1 MKNKILAFVF
11 SFVASMSLSTA
22 WAWDFKVDSLYYTIT
37 SSTEPYTVEV
47 AQDASYKAWTTVTL
61 PNTVTN
67 DGITYTVTGIAPYA
81 FYQCQSLATITF
93 PDSLDY
99 IGDYSFSDCA
109 FTELVIPD
117 KVTSIRGCAF
127 EYCDQIT
134 SVNLPD
140 SLKKLQ
146 GHAFY
151 GNHSLKS
158 ITIPQ
163 YVTEIATDAFNNS
176 GINSVVWN
184 AINYINPYTASPFAS
199 VNYQITSMTFGEGVQ
214 LIPAYMCYGMYNLT
228 SVIIPESV
236 VNIGDYAFYDCNKW
250 LESVE
255 VVYINTILFK
265 CHTGVTGEFV
275 IKDGTTAIASDAFRD
290 CNSLTSITIPNSVTS
305 IGANA
310 FYGCTSLSSITIPE
324 GINRIEGYTFRGC
337 SSLTSI
343 TIPQSINYLAN
354 TAFFESGLKS
364 ITWHPKN
371 YNNGNPG
378 DGNSRSPFY
387 YIKDNIQSITFGENV
402 DTIPYRMCWE
412 MYNLKSVSLPE
423 NLKSI
428 EYDAFSA
435 CRSLDAIAIPNGV
448 TYIGNYAFNECYS
461 LPSITLPDSLR
472 TIEQYAFRRCTLLT
486 SITIP
491 EKIAILSDRAFQDSG
506 LDTIIWT
513 PKNYDTGGSS
523 PFYYIKDHIKSVIFT
538 DNVEAIPWNMCWEM
552 YNLQSVEIPNSVDT
566 IRPYAFKDCRSL
578 LSINIPKT
586 VKHIDG
592 GAFYGCSALTSIEL
606 PKGIRSMGD
615 EMFYNCTV
623 LTSISIPD
631 SVTTIGR
638 NVFYNSG
645 ITSVVWNPKDYNNT
659 GNSPFDPIKTN
670 ITSITFSDNVEA
682 IPYRMCYNMSNL
694 TDINGG
700 KNVKRIGKEAF
711 YGVPFEEG
719 LIYVG
724 RVLYGYSGTM
734 PDNYSLTLRDNTIG
748 IANNAFQNQQ
758 NLLMITFNEGLE
770 EIGSEAFRNCQALLS
785 LKFPNS
791 LRTIGNSAFYDCYG
805 LTMAKLG
812 GGLQSIGEYAF
823 RYCSALN
830 TSVTFPE
837 TLQTIGR
844 GVFEGCTNVPSITV
858 QGTVERIE
866 ESTFRGCNQLKTIVL
881 PNTVNYIGQYAF
893 YDCRALKDFALPSSL
908 TKIDYRAFENNHAL
922 NSLVLPNSV
931 DTLCDRAFYNCDG
944 LNSVQFGENLKYI
957 GKESF
962 CESNNLK
969 SVTFNESLLNIDDRA
984 FQSCSQLQAAQ
995 LNQKLQRI
1003 GHEAFRYCGNLRN
1016 VTFGDSLA
1024 TIGERAFKRSG
1035 ITSADLSKTQIT
1047 NLPTRAFRECGSL
1060 VSVNFPKTLAEM
1072 GTECFY
1078 TCQSLRLA
1086 ELPQGMTTLPNHAF
1100 YGCTNLTSVH
1110 IPNSMVTIMNNVFQS
1125 CSNLLSVTLPE
1136 NVLSVGAESFRYC
1149 SKLATLN
1156 LAMAQPISVGS
1167 NAFDGVTFSAI
1178 NVPCG
1183 SKSTYME
1190 DERWAVY
1197 DSIMHEVTL
1206 APYNIIALPADG
1218 RRGVVDVQVPNT
1230 CDGDAAYTLTVQPY
1244 YGYKFTQWN
1253 DGNTDNPRS
1262 VVLTQDTSLIA
1273 TIERDSYEI
1282 NAVPNFPERGK
1293 IEGSGSYLYLDTVT
1307 LTVTPNYGYYFDY
1320 WQDRSNYS
1328 NSDSQKKANP
1338 RKVIANK
1345 DTTYTAILQKNQY
1358 TIQVEVTNPDLG
1370 AVNYPSKGY
1379 YLDTITMSSNVPVG
1393 YRIVEWGDGCTD
1405 DPRTFVLT
1413 QDTTFTATLGQ
1424 AFNGKCGAN
1433 VYWAFSD
1440 STLTI
1445 TGSGDMYDYNSNSA
1459 PWQLFKDSIKVITI
1473 SDSITRIGNYAFYNI
1488 KGITSITIP
1497 LNLKNVGSSAFKE
1510 CTGLRTLVWNAI
1522 RMDNESNLGYLNA
1535 SYIQNVEFG
1544 NQVERIPNSL
1554 CSGMNLLMQITIPQS
1569 VKEIGDNAFRGCVS
1583 LTEIIIPNGVESL
1596 GHNAF
1601 YECRN
1606 LSQVVFNEGL
1616 QYISNSVFQ
1625 NCSSLTNVVLPTT
1638 LEALGSS
1645 AFEGCSNLT
1654 TVQLPASMSSIGSRA
1669 FASLKK
1675 LVSVTCVGDKKEIT
1689 ELGTIGAGAF
1699 YDCLGLQEL
1708 QIPEG
1713 IRAIED
1719 GANGYN
1725 RTLKAISLPNSLDS
1739 LGSSVFYGCSSLKSV
1754 TIPAAVKYIGENALQ
1769 DCGALQVVQMLP
1781 ATPPA
1786 MVLNAIST
1794 NATIQLHC
1802 NSKES
1807 YVAMDAWAAYADNME
1822 EKALSNHRLI
1832 TSIADMGLG
1841 TVVVDISDCDGD
1853 GAYIITAQPNYGYKF
1868 TQWQDG
1874 NTDNPRKVV
1883 LTQDTTFVAT
1893 MVRDGFLVQGVPNL
1907 LERGEVTGGTTAL
1920 YGDTVTLTVTPN
1932 YGYYFSHWKD
1942 NTNNTSN
1949 PRKVI
1954 ADKDTTY
1961 TAILQKNQYR
1971 VTVSA
1976 TNPEYG
1982 TVSTS
1987 HGSAYYLDTIVLTAN
2002 PILGYQ
2008 LAKWNDGNTE
2018 NPRRFV
2024 LTQDTTFTATFRQA
2038 FADRC
2043 GETAYWSYDNQGTLT
2058 ITGSGDMYNYS
2069 SETAPWQ
2076 LFKDSIKTIIISDSI
2091 TRIGSYAFYNIKGI
2105 TSLTIPTSL
2114 TQMGDYSI
2122 SGCDSL
2128 TTLVWNARS
2137 LSVQNLGGLNASQL
2151 SSITFGNAV
2160 VDIPNNICN
2169 SMSQLKRLVLPAS
2182 VKTIGYRSFY
2192 NCDSLVYVSIPL
2204 SMDSIGSEA
2213 FDACGGIDT
2222 IMYNAINLSKST
2234 IGSLNR
2240 PSVSHVEFGS
2250 QVEYIPNDMC
2260 NGMTK
2265 LTKIV
2270 IPAKVKVIGNNA
2282 FRGCVGL
2289 EKVEIPSSVD
2299 SIDSGAFY
2307 GCQGLIQLT
2316 LNEGLISIGADAFR
2330 GCQALVTVT
2339 LPNSLLNIGDRAFY
2353 ECRSMTMAKF
2363 GTGLESLGTYAF
2375 RYCSALNVDITLPET
2390 LKTIGFGAFEYCSKL
2405 PAIMVQ
2411 GSVERIEGSTFHD
2424 CFALQAISL
2433 PSTVKYVGRSAFC
2446 ACRALDSIALPD
2458 SLTMI
2463 DNEAFYGCSI
2473 LRSFVLPELLDT
2485 IGDKAFYDCQGL
2497 TQVVFN
2503 EGLQYI
2509 GNSVF
2514 QNCSSLTNVVLP
2526 STLETL
2532 GGNSFV
2538 GCSNLT
2544 TVQLPASMR
2553 SIGANAFASLK
2564 KLLSVT
2570 CVGDKK
2576 EITELGTMGVKAFYD
2591 CYGLKELQIPEG
2603 IRAIGSQAVGFNFD
2617 LTTISLPTTLDSIGA
2632 NAINGCRS
2640 LKSITIPAAVK
2651 HIGEN
2656 ALQDCGALQV
2666 VQMLPATP
2674 PTMIGSAISS
2684 SATIE
2689 VPCGT
2694 KEAYIS
2700 NDAWSSYTDKL
2711 VEKSL
2716 SNYRVQVS
2724 AQDPISGVV
2733 NVQSPDCD
2741 SDGAYTITAQPSYG
2755 YKFTQWRDGNTDNPR
2770 KVVLTQDTTFVATM
2784 VRDGFLVQ
2792 GVPNYP
2798 ERGEVTGGTTAL
2810 YGDTVTLTVTP
2821 NYGYYFDYWLDR
2833 QNYYYESD
2841 RRENP
2846 RKVIA
2851 DKDTTYTAVF
2861 QKKQYSI
2868 TVNITNAEDGLGSIS
2883 YPESGYYLDTITMT
2897 GSLEVGYKIS
2907 WSDGSIDDPR
2917 KFVLTQDT
2925 TFTATIGQAYDGKCG
2940 DDVYWAFHDTI
2951 LTITGTGDMYNYSQN
2966 NAPWQLFKEEIKEI
2980 TIAEGITRIGNFAF
2994 YNIKGVTSIV
3004 IPESITSVGE
3014 NALNNCSGLTTV
3026 VWNAKNC
3033 PTLNSN
3039 WIYRSS
3045 ITSFTFGEQVEVIPS
3060 HVCYNLYKLSSIILP
3075 ESVTSIGYSAFYGC
3089 SGISSLDI
3097 PAKVDS
3103 IAARAFYNCYG
3114 LDSLV
3119 VSCATKYIAADAFH
3133 ANSLSTVT
3141 LKANSV
3147 EEYAQSNINK
3157 LLIDASVS
3165 ATRKLLIGGEA
3176 PTDIIIPN
3184 TITRINYYAFWDV
3197 DGINSI
3203 IIPSSVTKIDSCA
3216 FYSDAIRTISIPC
3229 TVDSIGGTAF
3239 MPSTLENLIITTTN
3253 LEQFLQSDINLLLNA
3268 ANANTVPRT
3277 LWANGAEVTNVL
3289 IPNSITEIKERAF
3302 YRMANIT
3309 SVNIPEGVTKLGS
3322 YAFAGCNKLEV
3333 VKLPNSLDTIPIR
3346 TFDQCSL
3353 LATVDLGDSIKR
3365 IDDYAFASCFR
3376 LVTLRMPEALKSI
3389 GSYVFSSCSN
3399 LTSIHLPML
3408 VPPTII
3414 SNKTFYA
3421 ATKLSSFYVPCGA
3434 KDNYTSDAN
3443 WSSFVSKINERYFTD
3458 YTITTASTND
3468 AWGIVTLNE
3477 PTSCADTTYN
3487 VVAKPYE
3494 GYHFVQWQDG
3504 NTENPR
3510 TIALTQDT
3518 AFTAEF
3524 ARNTYTIS
3532 TRPNIV
3538 DRGVTSEA
3546 QSALYMDSVEIA
3558 AVAYY
3563 GYHFTQ
3569 WNDGNTD
3576 NPRKVVV
3583 TEDKTYQA
3591 QFDKNR
3597 YAVHANCDD
3606 ELGAITYPDSVEYL
3620 DVIELEVDPIF
3631 GYHFVQWQDG
3641 NTDNPRRVQI
3651 TQDTTFTAY
3660 CAINEYAI
3668 SVIAN
3673 YEERGTTE
3681 GSGTYRH
3688 GDSITMSATAK
3699 YGYHFIRWQD
3709 SEEVDISKDAIY
3721 STIVTKQID
3730 YVAIFGKNVYQITTE
3745 STDNTKGYVD
3755 AVTHAEYL
3763 DEVILTA
3770 VPEVGYYFTQ
3780 WNDGNTDNPRTIIL
3794 TQDTAFT
3801 ASFEI
3806 ATSGSCGEDAFW
3818 SYQDGHLSIS
3828 GQNDMYDYS
3837 GYSSTPWMLYREQI
3851 KSVSIAD
3858 GVTRIGTN
3866 AFSNCTNLETIEIP
3880 NSVREIA
3887 AMAFANCGKLTTFTV
3902 PEQTIHIDADVFTG
3916 CAGITSITWNAISY
3930 QDSQKASTSPL
3941 KPLSEQITTFTVGE
3955 KVKYIPANLLPAMP
3969 ALHTV
3974 NWNAVAGDDYYAHNN
3989 TPFYTNRDQIKVF
4002 TIGDNVEYIPEY
4014 LCYNLNAI
4022 TAVQLPNTV
4031 TSVGA
4036 YAFAECSKL
4045 KDIAMG
4051 TALKVI
4057 GYRAFANCESIVEL
4071 HIGESVE
4078 TIDRYA
4084 FYNCNAVTK
4093 ISIGSHVNWI
4103 GDHAFDNCTQVEEI
4117 YCYAPN
4123 PPTAERRTFYSYT
4136 PILRVSY
4143 TAGALYRSDSIFGL
4157 FNTIGYYDNTGVED
4171 LVIDGIT
4178 ITNGTIHCNEPFT
4191 IYDLLGNNVT
4201 ASNGSLQ
4208 GVYIVRTASAAQKV
4222 VLNSNIN
4229 L

>member
-22 WAWDFKVDSLYYTIT
+22 WAYDFKVDSLYYTIT

-67 DGITYTVTGIAPYA
+67 GGITYTVT
-81 FYQCQSLATITF
+81 
-93 PDSLDY
+93 
-99 IGDYSFSDCA
+99 
-109 FTELVIPD
+109 
-117 KVTSIRGCAF
+117 R
-127 EYCDQIT
+127 
-134 SVNLPD
+134 
-140 SLKKLQ
+140 
-146 GHAFY
+146 
-151 GNHSLKS
+151 
-158 ITIPQ
+158 
-163 YVTEIATDAFNNS
+163 
-176 GINSVVWN
+176 
-184 AINYINPYTASPFAS
+184 
-199 VNYQITSMTFGEGVQ
+199 
-214 LIPAYMCYGMYNLT
+214 
-228 SVIIPESV
+228 
-236 VNIGDYAFYDCNKW
+236 
-250 LESVE
+250 
-255 VVYINTILFK
+255 
-265 CHTGVTGEFV
+265 
-275 IKDGTTAIASDAFRD
+275 IASDAFRACNSLLTMKCNQDLLSIGSYAFEGCNNLLTVVLPRSMSSIENRAFYRCANLSHVICEGEKKEIKTRGSIGDHAFYD
-290 CNSLTSITIPNSVTS
+290 CYVLQDIEIPEGIWAIEGSGNFSFNWQLRKVIIPSTMEYIGAGAFYDCSKLDSLIIPDEANITYIGEDAFYNNAWLNKQSDGLVYLNKVLFSYKGEIPATVVVKDGTRCIAGNAFNGCSSLSSITIPEEVTSLGESLFLRCSSLASVTLPNNLITIGRSAFEGCTSLTSITIPNKVTT
-305 IGANA
+305 IQEYA
-310 FYGCTSLSSITIPE
+310 FYNCTSLSSISIPE
-324 GINRIEGYTFRGC
+324 SVT
-337 SSLTSI
+337 
-343 TIPQSINYLAN
+343 YLAN
-354 TAFFESGLKS
+354 NAFGSSGLKH

-387 YIKDNIQSITFGENV
+387 YIKDSIQSITFGENV

-412 MYNLKSVSLPE
+412 MYNLKSVSLPD
-423 NLKSI
+423 NLKCI

-435 CRSLDAIAIPNGV
+435 CKSLESIDIPNGV

-461 LPSITLPDSLR
+461 LPSITLPDSLQ
-472 TIEQYAFRRCTLLT
+472 TIEQYAFRLCTLLT

-513 PKNYDTGGSS
+513 PKNYDTGGNS
-523 PFYYIKDHIKSVIFT
+523 PFYYVKDHIKSVIFT

-566 IRPYAFKDCRSL
+566 IRPYAFRDCRSL

-659 GNSPFDPIKTN
+659 GNSPFDPIKAN
-670 ITSITFSDNVEA
+670 ITSITFSDNVEV
-682 IPYRMCYNMSNL
+682 IPYRLCYNMSNL

-719 LIYVG
+719 PIYVG

-844 GVFEGCTNVPSITV
+844 GVFEGCTNLPSITV

-893 YDCRALKDFALPSSL
+893 YDCHALKDFALPSSL

-984 FQSCSQLQAAQ
+984 FQSCSQLQAVQ

-1003 GHEAFRYCGNLRN
+1003 GHEAFRYCGNLRD
-1016 VTFGDSLA
+1016 VIFGDSLA

-1078 TCQSLRLA
+1078 KCQSLRLA

-1156 LAMAQPISVGS
+1156 LAMDQPISVGS
-1167 NAFDGVTFSAI
+1167 NVFDGVTFSAI

-1282 NAVPNFPERGK
+1282 NAVPNFLERGK

-1379 YLDTITMSSNVPVG
+1379 YLDTITMSSNVLVG

-1433 VYWAFSD
+1433 AYWAFSD

-1445 TGSGDMYDYNSNSA
+1445 TGSGDMYNYNSNNA
-1459 PWQLFKDSIKVITI
+1459 PWQLLKEQIKKVVI
-1473 SDSITRIGNYAFYNI
+1473 SA
-1488 KGITSITIP
+1488 GITSIGRYAFYGCSSLAAVDIPKTVVNIYDYSFENCISLTSLIIPKSVTCIEGQSTFRNTGITSINWNARNYNDSYDGSPFSFIAGTIESFVFGDEVEVIP
-1497 LNLKNVGSSAFKE
+1497 AQLCQGMSKLTQIVIPSSVDSMHFSAFY
-1510 CTGLRTLVWNAI
+1510 N
-1522 RMDNESNLGYLNA
+1522 
-1535 SYIQNVEFG
+1535 
-1544 NQVERIPNSL
+1544 
-1554 CSGMNLLMQITIPQS
+1554 CSG
-1569 VKEIGDNAFRGCVS
+1569 
-1583 LTEIIIPNGVESL
+1583 LT
-1596 GHNAF
+1596 
-1601 YECRN
+1601 
-1606 LSQVVFNEGL
+1606 QVVFNEGL

-1638 LEALGSS
+1638 LEALGSY

-1654 TVQLPASMSSIGSRA
+1654 TVQLPASMSSIGANA
-1669 FASLKK
+1669 FASLIN
-1675 LVSVTCVGDKKEIT
+1675 LVSVTCKGNTKEIT
-1689 ELGTIGAGAF
+1689 EPGLIGGHAF
-1699 YDCLGLQEL
+1699 YECHFLREM

-1713 IRAIED
+1713 IRAICSYSF
-1719 GANGYN
+1719 GYN
-1725 RTLKAISLPNSLDS
+1725 
-1739 LGSSVFYGCSSLKSV
+1739 
-1754 TIPAAVKYIGENALQ
+1754 
-1769 DCGALQVVQMLP
+1769 
-1781 ATPPA
+1781 
-1786 MVLNAIST
+1786 
-1794 NATIQLHC
+1794 
-1802 NSKES
+1802 
-1807 YVAMDAWAAYADNME
+1807 
-1822 EKALSNHRLI
+1822 
-1832 TSIADMGLG
+1832 
-1841 TVVVDISDCDGD
+1841 
-1853 GAYIITAQPNYGYKF
+1853 
-1868 TQWQDG
+1868 
-1874 NTDNPRKVV
+1874 
-1883 LTQDTTFVAT
+1883 
-1893 MVRDGFLVQGVPNL
+1893 
-1907 LERGEVTGGTTAL
+1907 
-1920 YGDTVTLTVTPN
+1920 
-1932 YGYYFSHWKD
+1932 
-1942 NTNNTSN
+1942 
-1949 PRKVI
+1949 
-1954 ADKDTTY
+1954 
-1961 TAILQKNQYR
+1961 
-1971 VTVSA
+1971 
-1976 TNPEYG
+1976 
-1982 TVSTS
+1982 
-1987 HGSAYYLDTIVLTAN
+1987 
-2002 PILGYQ
+2002 
-2008 LAKWNDGNTE
+2008 
-2018 NPRRFV
+2018 
-2024 LTQDTTFTATFRQA
+2024 
-2038 FADRC
+2038 
-2043 GETAYWSYDNQGTLT
+2043 
-2058 ITGSGDMYNYS
+2058 
-2069 SETAPWQ
+2069 
-2076 LFKDSIKTIIISDSI
+2076 
-2091 TRIGSYAFYNIKGI
+2091 
-2105 TSLTIPTSL
+2105 
-2114 TQMGDYSI
+2114 
-2122 SGCDSL
+2122 
-2128 TTLVWNARS
+2128 
-2137 LSVQNLGGLNASQL
+2137 
-2151 SSITFGNAV
+2151 
-2160 VDIPNNICN
+2160 
-2169 SMSQLKRLVLPAS
+2169 
-2182 VKTIGYRSFY
+2182 
-2192 NCDSLVYVSIPL
+2192 
-2204 SMDSIGSEA
+2204 
-2213 FDACGGIDT
+2213 
-2222 IMYNAINLSKST
+2222 
-2234 IGSLNR
+2234 
-2240 PSVSHVEFGS
+2240 
-2250 QVEYIPNDMC
+2250 
-2260 NGMTK
+2260 
-2265 LTKIV
+2265 
-2270 IPAKVKVIGNNA
+2270 
-2282 FRGCVGL
+2282 
-2289 EKVEIPSSVD
+2289 
-2299 SIDSGAFY
+2299 
-2307 GCQGLIQLT
+2307 
-2316 LNEGLISIGADAFR
+2316 
-2330 GCQALVTVT
+2330 
-2339 LPNSLLNIGDRAFY
+2339 
-2353 ECRSMTMAKF
+2353 
-2363 GTGLESLGTYAF
+2363 
-2375 RYCSALNVDITLPET
+2375 
-2390 LKTIGFGAFEYCSKL
+2390 
-2405 PAIMVQ
+2405 
-2411 GSVERIEGSTFHD
+2411 
-2424 CFALQAISL
+2424 FALTS
-2433 PSTVKYVGRSAFC
+2433 
-2446 ACRALDSIALPD
+2446 
-2458 SLTMI
+2458 
-2463 DNEAFYGCSI
+2463 
-2473 LRSFVLPELLDT
+2473 
-2485 IGDKAFYDCQGL
+2485 
-2497 TQVVFN
+2497 
-2503 EGLQYI
+2503 
-2509 GNSVF
+2509 
-2514 QNCSSLTNVVLP
+2514 
-2526 STLETL
+2526 
-2532 GGNSFV
+2532 
-2538 GCSNLT
+2538 
-2544 TVQLPASMR
+2544 
-2553 SIGANAFASLK
+2553 
-2564 KLLSVT
+2564 
-2570 CVGDKK
+2570 
-2576 EITELGTMGVKAFYD
+2576 
-2591 CYGLKELQIPEG
+2591 
-2603 IRAIGSQAVGFNFD
+2603 
-2617 LTTISLPTTLDSIGA
+2617 ISLPTTLDSIGTHA
-2632 NAINGCRS
+2632 FYGSCALQS
-2640 LKSITIPAAVK
+2640 VTIPAAVK
-2651 HIGEN
+2651 HIEEN
-2656 ALQDCGALQV
+2656 ALQDCGSLQL
-2666 VQMLPATP
+2666 VQMLPSTP

-2684 SATIE
+2684 SAIIAI
-2689 VPCGT
+2689 PCDT

-2700 NDAWSSYTDKL
+2700 NDVWASYTDKL

-2724 AQDPISGVV
+2724 AQDSISGVV

-2755 YKFTQWRDGNTDNPR
+2755 YKFTQWQDGNTDNPR

-2883 YPESGYYLDTITMT
+2883 YPRSGYYLDTITMT

-3060 HVCYNLYKLSSIILP
+3060 HVCYNLSKLSSIILP

-3103 IAARAFYNCYG
+3103 IAERAFYNCHG
-3114 LDSLV
+3114 LDSLA
-3119 VSCATKYIAADAFH
+3119 VSCATRYIAASAFSGSYG
-3133 ANSLSTVT
+3133 NNLISTVT

-3165 ATRKLLIGGEA
+3165 ATRKLLIGDEA

-3239 MPSTLENLIITTTN
+3239 MPSALENLIITTTN

-3309 SVNIPEGVTKLGS
+3309 SVNMPEGVIKLGS

-3333 VKLPNSLDTIPIR
+3333 VKLPNSLDTIPVR
-3346 TFDQCSL
+3346 AFDQCSL

-3389 GSYVFSSCSN
+3389 GSYVFSNCSN

-3443 WSSFVSKINERYFTD
+3443 WSSFASKINERYFTD

-3487 VVAKPYE
+3487 FVANSYD

-3532 TRPNIV
+3532 TRPNIE

-3558 AVAYY
+3558 AVAKY

-3794 TQDTAFT
+3794 TQDTTFA

-3818 SYQDGHLSIS
+3818 SYQDGHLNIS

>member
-11 SFVASMSLSTA
+11 SFVASACLSIA
-22 WAWDFKVDSLYYTIT
+22 SAFDYDFQVDSLYYKIIEDSVNSKVVKVVNPTSSSSSWGWSSSPYKDYVTIT
-37 SSTEPYTVEV
+37 IP
-47 AQDASYKAWTTVTL
+47 AQVKY
-61 PNTVTN
+61 N
-67 DGITYTVTGIAPYA
+67 DTTYTV
-81 FYQCQSLATITF
+81 
-93 PDSLDY
+93 
-99 IGDYSFSDCA
+99 
-109 FTELVIPD
+109 V
-117 KVTSIRGCAF
+117 AF
-127 EYCDQIT
+127 ED
-134 SVNLPD
+134 
-140 SLKKLQ
+140 
-146 GHAFY
+146 H
-151 GNHSLKS
+151 
-158 ITIPQ
+158 
-163 YVTEIATDAFNNS
+163 
-176 GINSVVWN
+176 
-184 AINYINPYTASPFAS
+184 
-199 VNYQITSMTFGEGVQ
+199 TFTNC
-214 LIPAYMCYGMYNLT
+214 A
-228 SVIIPESV
+228 
-236 VNIGDYAFYDCNKW
+236 K
-250 LESVE
+250 
-255 VVYINTILFK
+255 
-265 CHTGVTGEFV
+265 
-275 IKDGTTAIASDAFRD
+275 
-290 CNSLTSITIPNSVTS
+290 
-305 IGANA
+305 
-310 FYGCTSLSSITIPE
+310 LSSITIPNTVIDL
-324 GINRIEGYTFRGC
+324 GLRAFTGC
-337 SSLTSI
+337 SALTTIVIPENIKELDYGAFYDCHSLISI
-343 TIPQSINYLAN
+343 TIPVSVKTIGDDAFYNCSSLKKTIYKGNVSDWCKIKFLSADDSNPVNYSKNLYINDKLVVDLVIPNTVDTINNYVFYGCSSITTVTIPESVTYLAN
-354 TAFFESGLKS
+354 NAFERSGLKH

-371 YNNGNPG
+371 YNNGVPG
-378 DGNSRSPFY
+378 NSSSRSPFY
-387 YIKDNIQSITFGENV
+387 YIKDSIQSITFGENV

-412 MYNLKSVSLPE
+412 MYNLKSVSLPD
-423 NLKSI
+423 NLKCI

-435 CRSLDAIAIPNGV
+435 CKSLESIDIPNGV

-472 TIEQYAFRRCTLLT
+472 TIEQYAFLRCTLLT

-513 PKNYDTGGSS
+513 PKNYDTGGYS
-523 PFYYIKDHIKSVIFT
+523 PFYYVKDHIKSVIFT
-538 DNVEAIPWNMCWEM
+538 DNVEAIPSHMCWEM
-552 YNLQSVEIPNSVDT
+552 YNLQSVEIPKTVGT
-566 IRPYAFKDCRSL
+566 IRPY
-578 LSINIPKT
+578 
-586 VKHIDG
+586 
-592 GAFYGCSALTSIEL
+592 AFYGCSALTSVEL
-606 PKGIRSMGD
+606 PVGIRSMGD
-615 EMFYNCTV
+615 GMFYNCTA

-631 SVTTIGR
+631 SVTFIGSD
-638 NVFYNSG
+638 VFYNSG

-719 LIYVG
+719 PIYVG

-812 GGLQSIGEYAF
+812 EGLQSIGEYAF

-830 TSVTFPE
+830 TSVTFSE

-844 GVFEGCTNVPSITV
+844 GVFEGCTNMPSITV

-893 YDCRALKDFALPSSL
+893 YDCHALKDFALPSSL

-984 FQSCSQLQAAQ
+984 FQSCSQLQAVQ

-1003 GHEAFRYCGNLRN
+1003 GHEAFRYCGNLRD
-1016 VTFGDSLA
+1016 VIFGDSLA

-1078 TCQSLRLA
+1078 KCQSLRLA

-1156 LAMAQPISVGS
+1156 LAMDQPISVGS
-1167 NAFDGVTFSAI
+1167 NVFDGVTFSAI

-1190 DERWAVY
+1190 DERWAMY

-1218 RRGVVDVQVPNT
+1218 RRGVVDVQAPNT

-1282 NAVPNFPERGK
+1282 NAVPNFLERGK

-1338 RKVIANK
+1338 RKVIADK
-1345 DTTYTAILQKNQY
+1345 DTTYTAVLQKNQY

-1370 AVNYPSKGY
+1370 AVNYPSTGY

-1433 VYWAFSD
+1433 AYWAFND

-1497 LNLKNVGSSAFKE
+1497 LNLKNVGSSAFEE

-1583 LTEIIIPNGVESL
+1583 LTEIIIPNAVESL

-1616 QYISNSVFQ
+1616 QNIGNYVFYG
-1625 NCSSLTNVVLPTT
+1625 CSSLTNVVLPT
-1638 LEALGSS
+1638 
-1645 AFEGCSNLT
+1645 
-1654 TVQLPASMSSIGSRA
+1654 
-1669 FASLKK
+1669 
-1675 LVSVTCVGDKKEIT
+1675 
-1689 ELGTIGAGAF
+1689 
-1699 YDCLGLQEL
+1699 
-1708 QIPEG
+1708 
-1713 IRAIED
+1713 
-1719 GANGYN
+1719 
-1725 RTLKAISLPNSLDS
+1725 
-1739 LGSSVFYGCSSLKSV
+1739 
-1754 TIPAAVKYIGENALQ
+1754 
-1769 DCGALQVVQMLP
+1769 
-1781 ATPPA
+1781 
-1786 MVLNAIST
+1786 
-1794 NATIQLHC
+1794 
-1802 NSKES
+1802 
-1807 YVAMDAWAAYADNME
+1807 
-1822 EKALSNHRLI
+1822 
-1832 TSIADMGLG
+1832 
-1841 TVVVDISDCDGD
+1841 
-1853 GAYIITAQPNYGYKF
+1853 
-1868 TQWQDG
+1868 
-1874 NTDNPRKVV
+1874 
-1883 LTQDTTFVAT
+1883 
-1893 MVRDGFLVQGVPNL
+1893 
-1907 LERGEVTGGTTAL
+1907 
-1920 YGDTVTLTVTPN
+1920 
-1932 YGYYFSHWKD
+1932 
-1942 NTNNTSN
+1942 
-1949 PRKVI
+1949 
-1954 ADKDTTY
+1954 
-1961 TAILQKNQYR
+1961 
-1971 VTVSA
+1971 
-1976 TNPEYG
+1976 
-1982 TVSTS
+1982 
-1987 HGSAYYLDTIVLTAN
+1987 
-2002 PILGYQ
+2002 
-2008 LAKWNDGNTE
+2008 
-2018 NPRRFV
+2018 
-2024 LTQDTTFTATFRQA
+2024 
-2038 FADRC
+2038 
-2043 GETAYWSYDNQGTLT
+2043 
-2058 ITGSGDMYNYS
+2058 
-2069 SETAPWQ
+2069 
-2076 LFKDSIKTIIISDSI
+2076 
-2091 TRIGSYAFYNIKGI
+2091 
-2105 TSLTIPTSL
+2105 
-2114 TQMGDYSI
+2114 
-2122 SGCDSL
+2122 
-2128 TTLVWNARS
+2128 
-2137 LSVQNLGGLNASQL
+2137 
-2151 SSITFGNAV
+2151 
-2160 VDIPNNICN
+2160 
-2169 SMSQLKRLVLPAS
+2169 
-2182 VKTIGYRSFY
+2182 
-2192 NCDSLVYVSIPL
+2192 
-2204 SMDSIGSEA
+2204 
-2213 FDACGGIDT
+2213 
-2222 IMYNAINLSKST
+2222 
-2234 IGSLNR
+2234 
-2240 PSVSHVEFGS
+2240 
-2250 QVEYIPNDMC
+2250 
-2260 NGMTK
+2260 
-2265 LTKIV
+2265 
-2270 IPAKVKVIGNNA
+2270 
-2282 FRGCVGL
+2282 
-2289 EKVEIPSSVD
+2289 
-2299 SIDSGAFY
+2299 
-2307 GCQGLIQLT
+2307 
-2316 LNEGLISIGADAFR
+2316 
-2330 GCQALVTVT
+2330 
-2339 LPNSLLNIGDRAFY
+2339 
-2353 ECRSMTMAKF
+2353 
-2363 GTGLESLGTYAF
+2363 
-2375 RYCSALNVDITLPET
+2375 
-2390 LKTIGFGAFEYCSKL
+2390 
-2405 PAIMVQ
+2405 
-2411 GSVERIEGSTFHD
+2411 
-2424 CFALQAISL
+2424 
-2433 PSTVKYVGRSAFC
+2433 
-2446 ACRALDSIALPD
+2446 
-2458 SLTMI
+2458 
-2463 DNEAFYGCSI
+2463 
-2473 LRSFVLPELLDT
+2473 
-2485 IGDKAFYDCQGL
+2485 
-2497 TQVVFN
+2497 
-2503 EGLQYI
+2503 
-2509 GNSVF
+2509 
-2514 QNCSSLTNVVLP
+2514 
-2526 STLETL
+2526 TLETL

-2553 SIGANAFASLK
+2553 SIGANAFARLE
-2564 KLLSVT
+2564 KLVSVT

-2576 EITELGTMGVKAFYD
+2576 EITKLGTMGVKAFYD

-2656 ALQDCGALQV
+2656 ALQDCGSLQL
-2666 VQMLPATP
+2666 VQMLPSTP

-2689 VPCGT
+2689 VTCGT

-2700 NDAWSSYTDKL
+2700 NDAWSFYTDQL

-2716 SNYRVQVS
+2716 SNYRVLVS

-2733 NVQSPDCD
+2733 NVQSPDCN
-2741 SDGAYTITAQPSYG
+2741 SDGAYIITAQPNYG
-2755 YKFTQWRDGNTDNPR
+2755 YKFTQWQDGNTDNPR

-2851 DKDTTYTAVF
+2851 DKDANYTAVF
-2861 QKKQYSI
+2861 NKNTYTI

-2883 YPESGYYLDTITMT
+2883 YPKSGYYLDTITMT

-2917 KFVLTQDT
+2917 KFILTQDT

-3014 NALNNCSGLTTV
+3014 NVLNNCSGLTTV

-3060 HVCYNLYKLSSIILP
+3060 HVCYNLSKLSSIILP

-3103 IAARAFYNCYG
+3103 IAERAFYNCYG

-3119 VSCATKYIAADAFH
+3119 VSCATRYIAASAFSGS
-3133 ANSLSTVT
+3133 NSNNLISTVT

-3165 ATRKLLIGGEA
+3165 ATRKLLIGDEA

-3197 DGINSI
+3197 NGINSI

-3229 TVDSIGGTAF
+3229 TVDSIGGTTF
-3239 MPSTLENLIITTTN
+3239 MPSALENLIITTTN

-3277 LWANGAEVTNVL
+3277 LWVNGAEVTNVL

-3302 YRMANIT
+3302 YRMVNIT
-3309 SVNIPEGVTKLGS
+3309 SVNMFEGVTKLGS

-3333 VKLPNSLDTIPIR
+3333 VKLPNSLDTIPVR
-3346 TFDQCSL
+3346 AFDQCSL

-3389 GSYVFSSCSN
+3389 GSYVFSNCSN
-3399 LTSIHLPML
+3399 LTTIHLPML

-3414 SNKTFYA
+3414 SNKTFYG
-3421 ATKLSSFYVPCGA
+3421 ATRLSSFYVPCGA
-3434 KDNYTSDAN
+3434 KDNYTSDVN
-3443 WSSFVSKINERYFTD
+3443 WSSFASKINERYFTD

-3532 TRPNIV
+3532 TRPNIE

-3558 AVAYY
+3558 AVAKY

-3597 YAVHANCDD
+3597 YAVHANCND

-3688 GDSITMSATAK
+3688 GDSITMSATAN
-3699 YGYHFIRWQD
+3699 YGYHFICWQD

-3745 STDNTKGYVD
+3745 STDNTKGHVD

-3794 TQDTAFT
+3794 TQDTAFA

-3828 GQNDMYDYS
+3828 GQNDMYNYS

-3941 KPLSEQITTFTVGE
+3941 KPLSEQITTFIVGE

-3969 ALHTV
+3969 ALNTV

-4178 ITNGTIHCNEPFT
+4178 ITNGTIHCKEPFT